1 MNVQDAMTKDVVTV
15 GPETT
20 VREIAALLVS
30 RRISAVP
37 VVVAQDNHLVGIVSQ
52 TDLGHRSETGTEK
65 KRKWWLT
72 ILADSD
78 TQAREYTKSHGL
90 RARDVMTRRV
100 LTVAPD
106 TSLSEVAEI
115 LDTHRVRRVPVLEGG
130 RLVGIISR
138 TDLVRKLAE
147 VIPTAPTARP
157 EDGQLREA
165 IWEEIKEQPWLRS
178 TIINFSVKNGVV
190 ELYGA
195 ADSDAQR
202 QAVRV
207 LVENVPGVRSVQN
220 NLGLL
225 PKMSA
230 A

>member
-1 MNVQDAMTKDVVTV
+1 MNVRDAMTKDVVTV

-37 VVVAQDNHLVGIVSQ
+37 VVTQDNHLVGIISQ

-65 KRKWWLT
+65 KRKWWLS
-72 ILADSD
+72 IFADPD
-78 TQAREYTKSHGL
+78 TQAREYSKTHGL
-90 RARDVMTRRV
+90 RARDVMTRHII
-100 LTVAPD
+100 TVAPD
-106 TSLSEVAEI
+106 TSLAEVADI
-115 LDTHRVRRVPVLEGG
+115 LGTHRVHRVPVLEGG

-147 VIPTAPTARP
+147 AIPPPPTVRP
-157 EDGQLREA
+157 EDGQLHKA
-165 IWEEIKEQPWLRS
+165 IWKEIKAQSWLS
-178 TIINFSVKNGVV
+178 SAMINLSVKDGVV

-195 ADSDAQR
+195 TDSNAQR
-202 QAVRV
+202 QALRV

-220 NLGLL
+220 NVSLM
-225 PKMSA
+225 PKTVA

>member
-37 VVVAQDNHLVGIVSQ
+37 VVTQDNHLIGIISQ

-65 KRKWWLT
+65 KRKWWLS
-72 ILADSD
+72 IFADVD
-78 TQAREYTKSHGL
+78 TQAREYTKTHGL
-90 RARDVMTRRV
+90 RARDVMTRHV
-100 LTVAPD
+100 LTVAPG
-106 TSLSEVAEI
+106 TSLSEVADI
-115 LDTHRVRRVPVLEGG
+115 LDTHRVRRVPVLESG

-138 TDLVRKLAE
+138 SDLVRKLAE
-147 VIPTAPTARP
+147 AIPTPPTARP
-157 EDGQLREA
+157 EDGQLQKA
-165 IWEEIKEQPWLRS
+165 IWKEIKAQPWLS
-178 TIINFSVKNGVV
+178 SAIINLSVKEGVV
-190 ELYGA
+190 EIYGA

-202 QAVRV
+202 QAFRV
-207 LVENVPGVRSVQN
+207 LVENVPGVRRVQN
-220 NLGLL
+220 NVGLL
-225 PKMSA
+225 PKVA